1 MYNKLYNFCTLN
13 IISVVVTELK
23 MESPSK
29 CCMFFDL
36 TYIDTFMIKCR
47 QSLKCT
53 LLAFVDFQKKNLQ
66 FYFMY

>member
-1 MYNKLYNFCTLN
+1 
-13 IISVVVTELK
+13 

-47 QSLKCT
+47 QSLTCT
-53 LLAFVDFQKKNLQ
+53 LPAFVDFLNKPTVLFYVLNLKTNAKFQ
-66 FYFMY
+66 LQTLK